1 MPLLTADA
9 EHVVAWLRTVRFC
22 DGLDSEQ
29 LAAIASECRVRPF
42 VAGETLASAGDEVT
56 EFWILVEGE
65 LDSFLT
71 NPRGREE
78 WLGYDTTRRN
88 GGRARHPGESADS
101 SPSLYCADPWHAAG
115 CAGSALARVG
125 QVLSTDDA
133 EPVSHAERA
142 LQTRGRCGGA
152 KPAVAAARN
161 RRHVAAW
168 LCAGWSPGSAL
179 ARGGRTIASLGRPA
193 VELDVDGEL
202 ARRLAY
208 SRTRG
213 KRYSAVA
220 ATCARRRSANRGL
233 VARLQRSD
241 GIQATTRMRRGA
253 VADRTARRGEC
264 EPGPSFA

>member
-9 EHVVAWLRTVRFC
+9 EHVVALLRTVRFC
-22 DGLDSEQ
+22 EGLDSEQ
-29 LAAIASECRVRPF
+29 LAAIASETRVRPF

-65 LDSFLT
+65 LDAFLT

-78 WLGYDTTRRN
+78 WLATIRQGETVGELAILEKAPTRPLRYT
-88 GGRARHPGESADS
+88 ARTHGTLLVAP
-101 SPSLYCADPWHAAG
+101 AAF
-115 CAGSALARVG
+115 LHEWVKI
-125 QVLSTDDA
+125 LSTDDA

-152 KPAVAAARN
+152 KPAVAPARN

-168 LCAGWSPGSAL
+168 VCAGWTPRSAF
-179 ARGGRTIASLGRPA
+179 ARRRRTIASLGRPA

-220 ATCARRRSANRGL
+220 ATCA
-233 VARLQRSD
+233 
-241 GIQATTRMRRGA
+241 
-253 VADRTARRGEC
+253 
-264 EPGPSFA
+264 

>member
-1 MPLLTADA
+1 M
-9 EHVVAWLRTVRFC
+9 AWIPSNLQPSPANF
-22 DGLDSEQ
+22 
-29 LAAIASECRVRPF
+29 VRPF

-71 NPRGREE
+71 DPRGREK

-88 GGRARHPGESADS
+88 GGRDRHPGESADS
-101 SPSLYCADPWHAAG
+101 SHSLYCADPWHAAG
-115 CAGSALARVG
+115 CAGSVLARVG
-125 QVLSTDDA
+125 QDLSADDA

-142 LQTRGRCGGA
+142 LQSSGRRGGA
-152 KPAVAAARN
+152 KLAVAAARN
-161 RRHVAAW
+161 RRHIAAW
-168 LCAGWSPGSAL
+168 LRAGRTPGSAL
-179 ARGGRTIASLGRPA
+179 ARGRRTIASLGRPA

-220 ATCARRRSANRGL
+220 ATCA
-233 VARLQRSD
+233 
-241 GIQATTRMRRGA
+241 
-253 VADRTARRGEC
+253 
-264 EPGPSFA
+264 

>member
-1 MPLLTADA
+1 MA
-9 EHVVAWLRTVRFC
+9 R
-22 DGLDSEQ
+22 
-29 LAAIASECRVRPF
+29 
-42 VAGETLASAGDEVT
+42 
-56 EFWILVEGE
+56 
-65 LDSFLT
+65 
-71 NPRGREE
+71 
-78 WLGYDTTRRN
+78 YDTTRRN

-101 SPSLYCADPWHAAG
+101 SPSLYCADPWHAVG
-115 CAGSALARVG
+115 CASGALARVG
-125 QVLSTDDA
+125 QVLSTGDA

-152 KPAVAAARN
+152 TPAVAAARN

-168 LCAGWSPGSAL
+168 LCAGWTSGSAL
-179 ARGGRTIASLGRPA
+179 ARGRRTIASLGRPA

-202 ARRLAY
+202 ARRLAS

-233 VARLQRSD
+233 VARLQWSG

-253 VADRTARRGEC
+253 VADRAARRGEC
-264 EPGPSFA
+264 EPGPSFVELAAGGTGTKSAHRLVARCRHAGGAAAFWLGVQKGRCQSPGRIDGGRINTTGTPGT